1 MEHLDVSFENLAK
14 MLFQDF
20 QIEKDGVRYDFLEVK
35 FYFFKIDDI
44 EEAGK
49 CFFHMNGLYISF
61 GSKFVYWGKG
71 KFIAYSGRI
80 WIRSILKKE
89 KEKEAKVIT
98 GSHKCADEL
107 LGGFYAV
114 SEEYQHNFPMLHV
127 HDHENIKIESCV
139 HRLPFCNKKSDA
151 IKEKREIQNPVDL
164 YEYKNKIW
172 EECILRRYHY
182 YRPNYV
188 KLPGNNR

>member
-1 MEHLDVSFENLAK
+1 MGF
-14 MLFQDF
+14 
-20 QIEKDGVRYDFLEVK
+20 IFLL
-35 FYFFKIDDI
+35 
-44 EEAGK
+44 EA
-49 CFFHMNGLYISF
+49 
-61 GSKFVYWGKG
+61 KFVYWGKG

-80 WIRSILKKE
+80 WIRILKKE

-139 HRLPFCNKKSDA
+139 HGLPFVTKSDA
-151 IKEKREIQNPVDL
+151 IIKEKREIQNPVDL

-172 EECILRRYHY
+172 EECIIRRYHY
-182 YRPNYV
+182 CRPNYV
-188 KLPGNNR
+188 KLPGNNRQPPPVNSSSGATAGLFR

>member
-1 MEHLDVSFENLAK
+1 MTPS
-14 MLFQDF
+14 
-20 QIEKDGVRYDFLEVK
+20 
-35 FYFFKIDDI
+35 
-44 EEAGK
+44 
-49 CFFHMNGLYISF
+49 
-61 GSKFVYWGKG
+61 VYQKG
-71 KFIAYSGRI
+71 GRG
-80 WIRSILKKE
+80 E

-114 SEEYQHNFPMLHV
+114 SEEYHHNFPMLHV